1 MAAPINT
8 IKKQVLTEEQ
18 VTEQKL
24 ENLKQ
29 LVSENDSAIQQIM
42 QLIGELDSIG
52 ALDAANKMLEA
63 KEDVANIA
71 LGQLTSK
78 PVTNIINNM
87 MGAAGALASLDPA
100 VTTKLVAS
108 LMSGVDEANKAIAEQ
123 DKISKLKLI
132 KMMNDPDVNR
142 AMNFGIHF
150 LKGLGSNLK

>member
-87 MGAAGALASLDPA
+87 MGAAGALAWTKRIKQSLN
-100 VTTKLVAS
+100 KIKS
-108 LMSGVDEANKAIAEQ
+108 AN
-123 DKISKLKLI
+123 
-132 KMMNDPDVNR
+132 
-142 AMNFGIHF
+142 
-150 LKGLGSNLK
+150 

>member
-87 MGAAGALASLDPA
+87 MGAAEALASLDPA
-100 VTTKLVAS
+100 VTTKLVAG